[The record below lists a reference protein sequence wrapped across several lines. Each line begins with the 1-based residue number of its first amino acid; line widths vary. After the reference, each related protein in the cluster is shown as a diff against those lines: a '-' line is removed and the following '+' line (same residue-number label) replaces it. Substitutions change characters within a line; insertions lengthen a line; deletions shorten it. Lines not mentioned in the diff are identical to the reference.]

1 VRIDHL
7 YSKWMVIEVSGV
19 LGIKVLIVYT
29 ICLKFVINI
38 TKYLCLTDHPTIQ
51 RHAIW
56 LLPGFV

>member
-1 VRIDHL
+1 MDGDRGIR
-7 YSKWMVIEVSGV
+7 GV
-19 LGIKVLIVYT
+19 QVIKVLIVYT
-29 ICLKFVINI
+29 ICLKFVISI